1 MLAYLSYMAERLAE
15 CHRVLRDTGSIY
27 LHCDPTASHYLKAVM
42 DAVFGAKQFR
52 NEITW
57 QRAAGRAKG
66 SQHAPK
72 TFGNDCDSILFYG
85 KSEKSQFNGAYK
97 ILSEE
102 EMKAKFPEE
111 DSRGRYNTSTPLFR
125 QPSMGARPNLC
136 YEYKGVRNPHPSG
149 WRVSK
154 EKLIE
159 MDKRGEI
166 IWRDGKRPLRKSY
179 SEDYKGKPLGNLWT
193 DINNLTNDKESTGY
207 PTQKPVAL
215 LERIIKASVAK
226 GNLVLDPFCGCGTTI
241 AAAKNLGLDWVG
253 IDISPLAIDVICKE
267 RFPGVEFPVHGIPVN
282 LATARRLAKDRPFD
296 FEKWAITRIPGLAPN
311 DQQVADGGV
320 DGRGHLVNAPDNHD
334 STLVLAQVKGG
345 SPSVD
350 QVKAFAKEI
359 EDQEAAAGIF
369 ITLEP
374 FSSPT
379 AERVARGMADLK
391 IGAMDYPRLQFW
403 SIDLHFDNRPAIV
416 PPMVNPLTGKE
427 DSRQLQVL

>member
-15 CHRVLRDTGSIY
+15 CHRVLKDTGSIY

-42 DAVFGAKQFR
+42 DAVFNSGNFRREIVWSNEDSSGFKSKAKNWIRGHDTLLYYCKSSRDSVFNKQYLPLSESTIR
-52 NEITW
+52 RYDKKDD
-57 QRAAGRAKG
+57 QGR
-66 SQHAPK
+66 
-72 TFGNDCDSILFYG
+72 
-85 KSEKSQFNGAYK
+85 YK
-97 ILSEE
+97 IYRTKNGDERKVYLN
-102 EMKAKFPEE
+102 KA
-111 DSRGRYNTSTPLFR
+111 RGR
-125 QPSMGARPNLC
+125 SMSS
-136 YEYKGVRNPHPSG
+136 V
-149 WRVSK
+149 
-154 EKLIE
+154 
-159 MDKRGEI
+159 
-166 IWRDGKRPLRKSY
+166 
-179 SEDYKGKPLGNLWT
+179 WT
-193 DINNLTNDKESTGY
+193 DIASFQTVNNTGERTGY

-215 LERIIKASVAK
+215 LERIIKASAAK

-241 AAAKNLGLDWVG
+241 AAARNLGLDWVG
-253 IDISPLAIDVICKE
+253 IDISPLAIDVIRKE

-320 DGRGHLVNAPDNHD
+320 DGRGHLVNAPDNLD

-359 EDQEAAAGIF
+359 EDQKAAAGIF

-379 AERVARGMADLK
+379 AERVASGMADLK

-403 SIDLHFDNRPAIV
+403 SIDLHFDNRPAKV

>member
-1 MLAYLSYMAERLAE
+1 MLAYLSYIAERLAE
-15 CHRVLRDTGSIY
+15 CHRVLKDTGSIY

-42 DAVFGAKQFR
+42 DAVFNSGNFRREIVWSNEDSSGFKSKAKNWIRGHDTLLYYCKSSRDSVFNKQYLPLSESTIR
-52 NEITW
+52 RYDKKDD
-57 QRAAGRAKG
+57 QGR
-66 SQHAPK
+66 
-72 TFGNDCDSILFYG
+72 
-85 KSEKSQFNGAYK
+85 YK
-97 ILSEE
+97 IYRTKNGDERKVYLN
-102 EMKAKFPEE
+102 KA
-111 DSRGRYNTSTPLFR
+111 RGR
-125 QPSMGARPNLC
+125 SMSS
-136 YEYKGVRNPHPSG
+136 V
-149 WRVSK
+149 
-154 EKLIE
+154 
-159 MDKRGEI
+159 
-166 IWRDGKRPLRKSY
+166 
-179 SEDYKGKPLGNLWT
+179 WT
-193 DINNLTNDKESTGY
+193 DIASFQTVNNTGERTGY

-215 LERIIKASVAK
+215 LERIIKASAAK

-241 AAAKNLGLDWVG
+241 AAARNLGLDWVG
-253 IDISPLAIDVICKE
+253 IDISPLAIDVIRKE

-320 DGRGHLVNAPDNHD
+320 DGRGHLVNAPDNLD

-359 EDQEAAAGIF
+359 EDQKAAAGIF

-379 AERVARGMADLK
+379 AERVASGMADLK

-403 SIDLHFDNRPAIV
+403 SIDLHFDNRPAKV

>member
-15 CHRVLRDTGSIY
+15 CHRVLKDTGSIY

-42 DAVFGAKQFR
+42 DAVFNSGNFRREIVWSNEDSSGFKSKAKNWIRGHDTLLYYCKSSRDSVFNKQYLPLSESTIR
-52 NEITW
+52 RYDKKDD
-57 QRAAGRAKG
+57 QGR
-66 SQHAPK
+66 
-72 TFGNDCDSILFYG
+72 
-85 KSEKSQFNGAYK
+85 YK
-97 ILSEE
+97 IYRTKNGDERKVYLN
-102 EMKAKFPEE
+102 KA
-111 DSRGRYNTSTPLFR
+111 RGR
-125 QPSMGARPNLC
+125 SMSS
-136 YEYKGVRNPHPSG
+136 V
-149 WRVSK
+149 
-154 EKLIE
+154 
-159 MDKRGEI
+159 
-166 IWRDGKRPLRKSY
+166 
-179 SEDYKGKPLGNLWT
+179 WT
-193 DINNLTNDKESTGY
+193 DIASFQTVNNTGERTGY
-207 PTQKPVAL
+207 PTQKPIAL
-215 LERIIKASVAK
+215 LERIIKASAAK

-241 AAAKNLGLDWVG
+241 AAARNLGLDWVG
-253 IDISPLAIDVICKE
+253 IDISPLAIDVIRKE

-320 DGRGHLVNAPDNHD
+320 DGRGHLVNAPDNLD

-359 EDQEAAAGIF
+359 EDQKAAAGIF

-379 AERVARGMADLK
+379 AERVASGMADLK

-403 SIDLHFDNRPAIV
+403 SIDLHFDNRPAKV